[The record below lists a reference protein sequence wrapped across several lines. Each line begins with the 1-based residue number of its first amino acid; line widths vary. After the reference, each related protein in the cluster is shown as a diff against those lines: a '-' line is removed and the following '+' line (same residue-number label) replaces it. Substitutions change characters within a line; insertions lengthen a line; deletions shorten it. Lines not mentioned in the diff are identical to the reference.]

1 MAVWTVQECQC
12 LPRRLAGPNTL
23 QYSFVTG
30 IRPHSRSLP
39 GRSASKASSLYSRRP
54 CKNNSL
60 YIVVPYRRI
69 RMISYNE

>member
-1 MAVWTVQECQC
+1 MMAVWTVQECQC
-12 LPRRLAGPNTL
+12 LPRRLAGPNT
-23 QYSFVTG
+23 FTG